1 MRQLRTKAGVTMTV
15 WISWCPGVPLAT
27 VVTRTENMISFRLDP
42 RIVLDKDVYWQ
53 DAVLQQYNIK
63 GTYGLK
69 II

>member
-42 RIVLDKDVYWQ
+42 RIVLDKDVY
-53 DAVLQQYNIK
+53 
-63 GTYGLK
+63 
-69 II
+69 